1 MIRINLLPQKRRLQ
15 SGSEGNQLW
24 LVVTMVIMAVEIIV
38 CFVQYGNKQQELA
51 AQKRKSA
58 EVQVRIDKVKEA
70 VKDHDRVKQKLEQ
83 LRSREDAIAKLQNA
97 RTGPTAMLLEI
108 ARILTPN
115 RGPSVDPERLSL
127 MRREN
132 PLAVY
137 NPTWDTRRLWLQNVD
152 ESMRTVKLDGLARDA
167 EDVAELARRVNLSSY
182 FYNVKLLPGKKT
194 ADQVAAGAGEQGG
207 GATID
212 VVGFQLEARVR
223 Y

>member
-1 MIRINLLPQKRRLQ
+1 MIRINLLPQKRRIS
-15 SGSEGNQLW
+15 SGSEGNQAW
-24 LVVTMVIMAVEIIV
+24 LIITMVVVALEIIA
-38 CFVQYGNKQQELA
+38 CFVWYNDKVQELTV
-51 AQKRKSA
+51 QKRRAA
-58 EVQVRIDKVKEA
+58 ELQVRIDKVKEA
-70 VKDHDRVKQKLEQ
+70 VKDHDRVKNKLEQ

-108 ARILTPN
+108 ARILTPG

-137 NPTWDTRRLWLQNVD
+137 NSTWDTRRLWIKKFD
-152 ESMRTVKLDGLARDA
+152 EQMRTVRLEGLARDA

-182 FYNVKLLPGKKT
+182 FYNVKLLPGRKT
-194 ADQVAAGAGEQGG
+194 GDKVDKESSVRLE
-207 GATID
+207 
-212 VVGFQLEARVR
+212 VVGFQLEAKVR

>member
-1 MIRINLLPQKRRLQ
+1 MIRINLLPQKRRIQ
-15 SGSEGNQLW
+15 SGAEGNQLW
-24 LVVTMVIMAVEIIV
+24 LVITMVVVALEIIV
-38 CFVQYGNKQQELA
+38 CFMWYSDKQQELA
-51 AQKRKSA
+51 VQKRRTA
-58 EVQVRIDKVKEA
+58 ELQVRIDKVKEA
-70 VKDHDRVKQKLEQ
+70 VKDHDRVKTKLEQ

-108 ARILTPN
+108 ARILTPG

-137 NPTWDTRRLWLQNVD
+137 NSTWDTRRLWINKFD
-152 ESMRTVKLDGLARDA
+152 EQLRTVRLEGAARDA

-182 FYNVKLLPGKKT
+182 FYNVKLLPGRKT
-194 ADQVAAGAGEQGG
+194 GDRVDSASSVRIE
-207 GATID
+207 
-212 VVGFQLEARVR
+212 VVGFQLEAKVR

>member
-1 MIRINLLPQKRRLQ
+1 VIRINLLPQKRRIQ
-15 SGSEGNQLW
+15 TGAEGNQAW
-24 LVVTMVIMAVEIIV
+24 LIITMVVVALEIIA
-38 CFVQYGNKQQELA
+38 CFVWYNDKQQELA
-51 AQKRKSA
+51 VQKRRSA
-58 EVQVRIDKVKEA
+58 ELQVRIDKVKEA
-70 VKDHDRVKQKLEQ
+70 VKDHDRVKSKLEQ

-108 ARILTPN
+108 ARILTPG

-137 NPTWDTRRLWLQNVD
+137 NSTWDTRRLWIKKFD
-152 ESMRTVKLDGLARDA
+152 EQMRTVRLEGLARDA

-182 FYNVKLLPGKKT
+182 FYNVKLLPGRK
-194 ADQVAAGAGEQGG
+194 AGDKVDKESSVRLE
-207 GATID
+207 
-212 VVGFQLEARVR
+212 VVGFQLEAKVR